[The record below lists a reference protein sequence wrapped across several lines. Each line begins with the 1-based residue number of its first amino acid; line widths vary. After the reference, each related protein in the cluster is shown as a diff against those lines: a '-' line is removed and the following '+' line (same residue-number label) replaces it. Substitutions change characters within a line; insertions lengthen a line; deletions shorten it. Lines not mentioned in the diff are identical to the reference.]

1 MEIIFQIGDKIV
13 YPMHG
18 AGVIESIEEREVLGN
33 KQLYCVMM
41 MKNLQLM
48 FPMNCKIG
56 VREVVDLEILE
67 DALAVLSHEATS
79 SIENPTQRH
88 RSNMNKLK
96 SGDIYEG
103 VQVIRDLVQMGK
115 KKTLAMGDKTML
127 DNALQILTSDLALV
141 KGMVQEEADHFLNE
155 VINC

>member
-1 MEIIFQIGDKIV
+1 MFQIGDKIV

-48 FPMNCKIG
+48 FPLNCKIG
-56 VREVVDLEILE
+56 VRGIVDLEILE
-67 DALAVLSHEATS
+67 DALTVFSHEAS
-79 SIENPTQRH
+79 GPIANPTQRH

-115 KKTLAMGDKTML
+115 KRTLAMGDKTML
-127 DNALQILTSDLALV
+127 DNALQILTSELLLV
-141 KGMVQEEADHFLNE
+141 KGMAQEEADHFLDE

>member
-127 DNALQILTSDLALV
+127 DNALQILTSELALV

>member
-1 MEIIFQIGDKIV
+1 VEIIFQIGDKIV

-127 DNALQILTSDLALV
+127 DNALQILTSELALV